1 MKNLIQISHNQ
12 PKVSSLDIA
21 LGVQIQHKNILA
33 LIRKNI
39 SDFEPFGRV
48 AFETLPFETK
58 GGIQYKE
65 LVLLN
70 ERQATLLFTYMRNKP
85 LVKRFKIAL
94 VKQFYEMSLE
104 SQEKNKR
111 IGFMEK
117 ELLSAKP
124 RWKKIIYY
132 KNLGLK
138 NFEIA
143 RILQISKDTMRK
155 DLRLMENCGLIEPPA
170 NLASLQQLALPLIE
184 SGANTPR
191 AAKAAHPSVEGTNP
205 LLLIREG

>member
-39 SDFEPFGRV
+39 SDFEPFGEM
-48 AFETLPFETK
+48 AFETLFNNQGKPTE
-58 GGIQYKE
+58 YC
-65 LVLLN
+65 LLN

-94 VKQFYEMSLE
+94 VKQFYEMSLANK
-104 SQEKNKR
+104 EKIQR
-111 IGFMEK
+111 IGVLEN
-117 ELLSAKP
+117 ELLQAKP

-132 KNLGLK
+132 KELGLK

-155 DLRLMENCGLIEPPA
+155 DLRLMENCGLIEPPQ
-170 NLASLQQLALPLIE
+170 NLAQLQQLALPLIE
-184 SGANTPR
+184 GGANTPR
-191 AAKAAHPSVEGTNP
+191 AAKAVHPSVEGTNP
-205 LLLIREG
+205 LLLIREV